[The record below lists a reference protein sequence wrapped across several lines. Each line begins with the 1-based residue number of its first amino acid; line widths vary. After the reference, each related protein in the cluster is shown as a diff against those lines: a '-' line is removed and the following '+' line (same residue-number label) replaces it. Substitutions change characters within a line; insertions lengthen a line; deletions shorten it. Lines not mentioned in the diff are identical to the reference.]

1 VELKERPRQRS
12 DQVRLRS
19 HRVQGRPAAIAALG
33 TYVPPRV
40 LTNAQLEQMVDTDDA
55 WIRQRTGIRR
65 RHVAEPGTPTYELG
79 VQAAEAALRE
89 AGLTASDVDLLILS
103 TSTPDAPFPST
114 ACRVQERL
122 GVAGAPAVDLLA
134 ACSGFLYALHYAQCA
149 IATEQA
155 DTVLVIGAET
165 LTRYV
170 DWTDRGTCILFGDGA
185 GAAIVRP
192 ADRGAGIRSW
202 CLGADGSGYHYIT
215 CGDVFRGPFAAQD
228 HEPKIAMKGP
238 DVFRFATDIFV
249 RMAYEVAERAGLHPD
264 EIDLWIPHQA
274 NARIIEAAAGRMGLP
289 MDRVVVT
296 IEEYGNN
303 STATVPIAVD
313 RAVRSGRL
321 RPGMNVLLAGFG
333 AGLTW
338 GACLLQWEGTPTT
351 RRTGLATG

>member
-19 HRVQGRPAAIAALG
+19 HRTQGRPAAITALG
-33 TYVPPRV
+33 TYVPDRI
-40 LTNAQLEQMVDTDDA
+40 LTNAQLERMVETDDA
-55 WIRQRTGIRR
+55 WIRQRTGIQR
-65 RHVAEPGTPTYELG
+65 RHVAEPGTTTFELG
-79 VQAAEAALRE
+79 VHAAEAALRE
-89 AGLTASDVDLLILS
+89 AGLTAADVDLLVVS

-122 GVAGAPAVDLLA
+122 GAVGAPAVDLLA
-134 ACSGFLYALHYAQCA
+134 ACSGFLYALHHAQCA

-215 CGDVFRGPFAAQD
+215 CGDVPRGPFAAQD
-228 HEPKIAMKGP
+228 HEPKIAMKG
-238 DVFRFATDIFV
+238 RLG
-249 RMAYEVAERAGLHPD
+249 YEVAERAGLHPD
-264 EIDLWIPHQA
+264 QIDLWIPHQA

-303 STATVPIAVD
+303 STATVPIALD
-313 RAVRSGRL
+313 HAIRSGRL

-338 GACLLQWEGTPTT
+338 GACLLEWEGTPTT
-351 RRTGLATG
+351 RRTGPAIG

>member
-1 VELKERPRQRS
+1 MELKTGPRPRS
-12 DQVRLRS
+12 DQIPLRS
-19 HRVQGRPAAIAALG
+19 HRTQGRPAAITAMG
-33 TYVPPRV
+33 TYVPDRV
-40 LTNAQLEQMVDTDDA
+40 LLNTDLERMVETDDA

-65 RHVAEPGTPTYELG
+65 RHIAEPGTPTFELG
-79 VQAAEAALRE
+79 VRASEAALCQ
-89 AGLTASDVDLLILS
+89 AGLTPADVDLLVVS

-122 GVAGAPAVDLLA
+122 GAAGAPAVDLLA
-134 ACSGFLYALHYAQCA
+134 ACTGFLYALQHAQLSV
-149 IATEQA
+149 ATEQA
-155 DTVLVIGAET
+155 DTVLVVGAET

-185 GAAIVRP
+185 GAAVVRP
-192 ADRGAGIRSW
+192 AERGAGIRSW
-202 CLGADGSGYHYIT
+202 CLGADGGGYHYIT
-215 CGDVFRGPFAAQD
+215 CGDVFRGAFAAQD
-228 HEPKIAMKGP
+228 HAPRIAMKGP

-249 RMAYEVAERAGLHPD
+249 RMAYEVAGRAAIDPGD
-264 EIDLWIPHQA
+264 IDLWIPHQA

-303 STATVPIAVD
+303 STATVPIAID
-313 RAVRSGRL
+313 HAVRTGRL

-338 GACLLQWEGTPTT
+338 GACLLQWEGMPA
-351 RRTGLATG
+351 RKETGPAPV

>member
-1 VELKERPRQRS
+1 MQLKERPRQRS

-19 HRVQGRPAAIAALG
+19 YRTQGRPAAITAIG
-33 TYVPPRV
+33 TCVPDRV
-40 LTNAQLEQMVDTDDA
+40 LTNQDLERMVDTDDA

-65 RHVAEPGTPTYELG
+65 RHVAEPGTPTFELG
-79 VQAAEAALRE
+79 VRAAEAALRE
-89 AGLTASDVDLLILS
+89 AGLTAADIDLLVCS

-114 ACRVQERL
+114 ACRIQERL
-122 GVAGAPAVDLLA
+122 GVMGAPAVDLLA
-134 ACSGFLYALHYAQCA
+134 ACSGFLYALNHAQCA
-149 IATEQA
+149 IATGQA
-155 DTVLVIGAET
+155 ETVLVIGAET

-192 ADRGAGIRSW
+192 AERGVGIRSW
-202 CLGADGSGYHYIT
+202 CLGADGSGHHYIT
-215 CGDVFRGPFAAQD
+215 CGDIQRGAFAAQD

-249 RMAYEVAERAGLHPD
+249 RLGYEVAERAGIHPG

-303 STATVPIAVD
+303 STATVPIALEH
-313 RAVRSGRL
+313 AVRSGRL
-321 RPGMNVLLAGFG
+321 QPGMTVLLAGFG

-338 GACLLQWEGTPTT
+338 GACLLEWEGMPAT
-351 RRTGLATG
+351 RATGPATA